1 VATPLIRTAEEIDL
15 DALYDVCLGTGDAGE
30 DGSHLYDNPRLLGEI
45 YVGPY
50 VMLPSGFGFTVV
62 VNGHPT
68 GYLLGTLDTRRFE
81 AECETAWWPE
91 LRKRY
96 ANPGPNPA
104 TPDAQLTAELHR
116 PQLASD
122 EVVNRFPSHFHIDL
136 LPTVQ
141 GKGVGPLMMDRLFST
156 LEAGDSP
163 GVHMDVATRNTRAIG
178 FYEHLGFSVVE
189 SHDNSVIMGKHL
201 ARF

>member
-1 VATPLIRTAEEIDL
+1 MTTPLIRTAEESDL
-15 DALYDVCLGTGDAGE
+15 DSLYDVCLRTGDAGE

-62 VNGHPT
+62 DNGYPA

-81 AECETAWWPE
+81 ADCETAWWPE
-91 LRKRY
+91 LRERY
-96 ANPGPNPA
+96 TDPGLNP
-104 TPDAQLTAELHR
+104 TTLDAELITDLYR

-122 EVVNRFPSHFHIDL
+122 EVVDRFPAHFHIDL
-136 LPTVQ
+136 LPAIQ

-156 LEAGDSP
+156 LKASDSP
-163 GVHMDVATRNTRAIG
+163 GVHMDVATRNDRAIG
-178 FYEHLGFSVVE
+178 FYEHIGFSVVE
-189 SHDNSVIMGKHL
+189 PLAGSVIMGMRL
-201 ARF
+201 PRR